1 MKKIVTFAT
10 SLFLAGGLV
19 LSNSVTSFAAPK
31 IDPYNTVQAEL
42 MFESSGVEK
51 EKGTPGQVYV
61 KGIDKGDYFKVS
73 DVYFDKGVGA
83 ITVQVKADGP
93 SVLEVRKGSADG
105 EKLANV
111 MVSNTAGEFKAFT
124 ATMTGVDEGLNTL
137 YFVGAMGSVD
147 FDYWSCTQK
156 KEMPPVPVVDP
167 EPEPEPEPEPQ
178 PEPQPSTVSPYET
191 VEAEASSELNAAVVL
206 SKNGTQYACI
216 RQNGYLVVKNVD
228 FSQAEG
234 AFSAVVATNAA
245 TALDVR
251 LDGVDG
257 TQIAFARLSNTNNE
271 FATVNAKVTQV
282 DGTHDVYLIAKLGT
296 VNVDSWKVLAKPG
309 QQDPEPEPE
318 PQPEPEPEPQPE
330 PEPEPQPEPQP
341 VVTGDLGLEYQI
353 NSWGTGYTVNFRV
366 VNKGNV
372 VNGWK
377 LKLAKSDVVI
387 DSSWCVKVASE
398 GDYYV
403 ITPESWNSTVGNG
416 QTADFGI
423 QGSGAIGSSIS
434 YTLE

>member
-167 EPEPEPEPEPQ
+167 EPEPEPEP
-178 PEPQPSTVSPYET
+178 
-191 VEAEASSELNAAVVL
+191 
-206 SKNGTQYACI
+206 
-216 RQNGYLVVKNVD
+216 
-228 FSQAEG
+228 
-234 AFSAVVATNAA
+234 
-245 TALDVR
+245 
-251 LDGVDG
+251 
-257 TQIAFARLSNTNNE
+257 
-271 FATVNAKVTQV
+271 
-282 DGTHDVYLIAKLGT
+282 
-296 VNVDSWKVLAKPG
+296 
-309 QQDPEPEPE
+309 
-318 PQPEPEPEPQPE
+318 QPEPEPEPQPE
-330 PEPEPQPEPQP
+330 PEPEPEPQP

-434 YTLE
+434 YILE